1 MRLMLATFALCGGLL
16 AASNARAVPCTEST
30 ADASWLPDMLGQHEE
45 IRPLLDRASDYRLQ
59 ILLARWSAEPDGTP
73 CVRFHAYRVGEEYTY
88 PAGAIM
94 PFVAMSA
101 MRQMQ
106 ESAGAYDL
114 LTRIQ
119 ADGFRAERE
128 DGSRVTVAREWS
140 STLDREMRRMSVL
153 SMAQAFNR
161 LFDLVGH
168 QELNERAWSAG
179 YSSVRLSQRMDE
191 DLMPEDNVWS
201 PALRLGP
208 DDSPLI
214 FFPERLSPL
223 VLTPAPVVS
232 ATAGRAHVPS
242 GAEESVERPYDFSTS
257 NYVSLPDLMGV
268 MFEITHPEE
277 LAAGGFRLAPEWRL
291 YVETL
296 FSLMPSDAG
305 ISDTDTSNIGEFPPE
320 RYKPMIPGLLR
331 VVRNLDG
338 LRYTSQVG
346 RGFGFTT
353 EVASVENQDG
363 RGFVVVATIYANA
376 DGIVNDNRYEYGTIS
391 DPFFAD
397 LGEVLARQILV
408 EQAPTPPSQPTDGS
422 ASTQR

>member
-1 MRLMLATFALCGGLL
+1 MRSTLAGLL
-16 AASNARAVPCTEST
+16 LGCSLLAGVQASPAPCTEAAGD
-30 ADASWLPDMLGQHEE
+30 ADWLPQVLGSHED

-59 ILLARWSAEPDGTP
+59 VLLARWSSEPDGTP
-73 CVRFHAYRVGEEYTY
+73 CVRFHAYRVGEEYIY

-94 PFVAMSA
+94 PFVAMAA
-101 MRQMQ
+101 MQQMQ

-114 LTRIQ
+114 LTRIA
-119 ADGFRAERE
+119 ADGLRAERQ
-128 DGSRVTVAREWS
+128 DGTRVTVAREWS

-168 QELNERAWSAG
+168 QELNERAWAAG
-179 YSSVRLSQRMDE
+179 YESVRLSQRMDE
-191 DLMPEDNVWS
+191 DLLPADNVLS

-208 DDSPLI
+208 DGAPLV
-214 FFPERLSPL
+214 FFPERTSRLQ
-223 VLTPAPVVS
+223 LTPAPVAS
-232 ATAGRAHVPS
+232 ATAGRAHVPP
-242 GAEESVERPYDFSTS
+242 GATEPVDRPYDFSAS

-296 FSLMPSDAG
+296 FSLMPADAG
-305 ISDTDTSNIGEFPPE
+305 ISDTDTSDPTEFPAA
-320 RYKPMIPGLLR
+320 RYKPMLPGLERVLR
-331 VVRNLDG
+331 STDD

-346 RGFGFTT
+346 RGFGFST
-353 EVASVENQDG
+353 EVASVENVDG
-363 RGFVVVATIYANA
+363 RGFIVVATIYANA
-376 DGIVNDNRYEYGTIS
+376 DGVVNDNRYEYGTIS

-397 LGEVLARQILV
+397 LGEVLARRILV
-408 EQAPTPPSQPTDGS
+408 EQPSLPASEGS
-422 ASTQR
+422 ATE